1 MSAIY
6 AALEDRPAPPL
17 SCRALAANLR
27 VSRSHVGNL
36 LAVARGERWFTTDGR
51 GRALEMDPAFVAEF
65 ECWSA
70 AQLAHHASIAEDL
83 LTT

>member
-1 MSAIY
+1 M
-6 AALEDRPAPPL
+6 
-17 SCRALAANLR
+17 
-27 VSRSHVGNL
+27 
-36 LAVARGERWFTTDGR
+36 AVARGERWFTTDGR